1 MKVILIED
9 IKNLGKVGDII
20 EMSFGNAINVYI
32 PKNLVCEATQKNI
45 AKYKIM
51 LKNIQK
57 KNENKI
63 EELKEIINSL
73 PDNLELKENVNE
85 KGMLFKKIKGS
96 DIIMELSKEFGD
108 KIKGSIVINM
118 EPIEKPGKYK
128 INVEASSTKKE
139 INILVIKQ

>member
-1 MKVILIED
+1 MII
-9 IKNLGKVGDII
+9 IAFTVG
-20 EMSFGNAINVYI
+20 F
-32 PKNLVCEATQKNI
+32 LVGFD
-45 AKYKIM
+45 
-51 LKNIQK
+51 LK
-57 KNENKI
+57 
-63 EELKEIINSL
+63 S
-73 PDNLELKENVNE
+73 NE
-85 KGMLFKKIKGS
+85 KTIITHTSKDFFIKDTFIANKKGS